1 MLALQPNIY
10 KTTAVKCCGAECA
23 AVVPITRSHQP
34 ELFNPQ
40 MVIEWG
46 KRCLQIIPPFLR
58 ATATFT
64 LQANAFLPLFNL
76 RHLEKP
82 IIRSA
87 VGIFLDYFS
96 GNLFGFSLIKTW
108 QYGRHEIFH
117 WYKMHLFCSVVM
129 RMSCRHL
136 LHLPL
141 CDVSVQAFLAKPLS
155 CMRAPQSLQHYDL
168 REQLWIKKGRSWD
181 ARNLCLLL
189 STELHPSH
197 NTRSSSSMQEMQP
210 RRLHPLLADAQT
222 TESFCC
228 FFFLCRRKPG
238 IIMLAH
244 KKNVIASLLKVI
256 ENLGLLFVCS
266 KKVSERSEK
275 QKANEF
281 LSLAWKPI
289 CREPLCSLSQQ
300 GHAQVCH
307 QEIKLYC
314 AYPRCQRHCS
324 LSSANARCGI
334 KKTVFCN
341 QDL

>member
-10 KTTAVKCCGAECA
+10 KTTAVKCCGAECV

-168 REQLWIKKGRSWD
+168 REQLWVKKGRSWD

-244 KKNVIASLLKVI
+244 KKKGNSVIIKSNRKFGSA
-256 ENLGLLFVCS
+256 
-266 KKVSERSEK
+266 
-275 QKANEF
+275 
-281 LSLAWKPI
+281 I
-289 CREPLCSLSQQ
+289 CLQ
-300 GHAQVCH
+300 
-307 QEIKLYC
+307 
-314 AYPRCQRHCS
+314 
-324 LSSANARCGI
+324 
-334 KKTVFCN
+334 
-341 QDL
+341 